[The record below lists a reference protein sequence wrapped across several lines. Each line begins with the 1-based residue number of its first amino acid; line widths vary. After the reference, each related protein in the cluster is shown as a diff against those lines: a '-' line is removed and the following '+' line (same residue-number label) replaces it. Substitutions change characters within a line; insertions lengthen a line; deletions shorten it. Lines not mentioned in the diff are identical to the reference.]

1 VTVRAL
7 GVMAQRADTPRLVLR
22 RPQRGDAAAMAGL
35 LNDWDVARWLAQV
48 PFPYTER
55 DARDWIAQCAR
66 NWNRGINYQFA
77 VALRDGDGV
86 SGSGGR
92 VIGHIG
98 LRRGSDDLTAG
109 SAELGYWFGRDHWGA
124 GYGTEAGRAA
134 IGFGFEEL
142 GLVRIWATALP
153 DNDRSLGVLRKSG
166 MVPVGT
172 TMQTYATRN
181 ATLEVPVLA
190 IDRGGWRAAAGPA
203 VR

>member
-1 VTVRAL
+1 MTVRAVGIL
-7 GVMAQRADTPRLVLR
+7 AQRVDTPRLVLR
-22 RPQRGDAAAMAGL
+22 RPQRGDAPAMAAL

-77 VALRDGDGV
+77 VVARARE
-86 SGSGGR
+86 GGER

-98 LRRGSDDLTAG
+98 LRRSAEDLASG
-109 SAELGYWFGRDHWGA
+109 SAELGYWFGRGHWGS
-124 GYGTEAGRAA
+124 GFGTEAARAA
-134 IGFGFEEL
+134 IGFGFDEL
-142 GLVRIWATALP
+142 GLARIWATALP
-153 DNDRSLGVLRKSG
+153 DNDRSLKVLGKAG

-190 IDRGGWRAAAGPA
+190 VERTGWRAFTAGDAAG
-203 VR
+203 RGR